1 MQPEKANLGW
11 IFDNGQEFKGATGQ
25 VVVDPARKHDGQ
37 DSLHLTGDFNNG
49 GAYVR
54 TGTQIDGVDIREL
67 TMWLKSPD
75 LDHVTMRII
84 DSAGQCHQIN
94 FKIQQQDDWQKFSFP
109 LQQFFA
115 KTEVEGANPVNK
127 YESWGGPADQKWHG
141 PAKSID
147 IIVGPTETKKV
158 VNLWVNNVTIL
169 PAAPEAVSTSTIITS
184 QRLDEI
190 IDGQHDWTFDNGEEF
205 PGAKGA
211 LTVAQDQPAAGQS
224 CLQLAGDFSGGGNY
238 VQMLKND
245 LSDLGGDL
253 QQIRFSY
260 KTAHLTSVG
269 VRLID
274 SSGQCHQAHFPT
286 VADGQWHDYVLKVS
300 DVVGGEHWGGA
311 NDGKWHG
318 PAKGFAMLMGSG
330 SDTADKTPAILF
342 ANINADVLSPAVAGA
357 PSFKSDFE
365 GSAALPAGWTAE
377 GGVSIDS
384 TQAFKGKNSLLL
396 SRAPNVPEQPCSA
409 VSPSFK
415 ITPGMWKFDL
425 AAKSNL
431 VSPDASYDGVVTL
444 EYLAGDAVVDKVTLA
459 DIFGGHNWQPVTKQL
474 QPPAGAT
481 AARFRVQLNKTSGQF
496 WVDEISAAFLSA
508 APSKDDRIVK
518 LYFDSAQVGN
528 LIYPEDPRTFKATV
542 ETTKPLD
549 DKQLT
554 LTYVVTDYW
563 GAEQIKPGTIAL
575 TRATGRVNNH
585 FAYTGTV
592 DLTSAPLE
600 VGRYYELQAEIPRG
614 DEPYRNHTMFAIV
627 PEAASNSFKPL
638 EIPFTSRDWDDRIP
652 EYFTLSHRLG
662 IRICCIWSGWDADH
676 PDQPYA
682 PGIDQCAKLGMGV
695 IAGTAAGAVEGHG
708 PGYEKYTE
716 QVLREGTRNLITKF
730 SKVTQPFILDMGN

>member
-1 MQPEKANLGW
+1 MNRKSALSVPLFLFALFVALILPVRAASAPVSLMQPEKANLGW

-318 PAKGFAMLMGSG
+318 PAKGFAMLM
-330 SDTADKTPAILF
+330 
-342 ANINADVLSPAVAGA
+342 
-357 PSFKSDFE
+357 PSF
-365 GSAALPAGWTAE
+365 LPTSTPMSSRPPSPGRR
-377 GGVSIDS
+377 VS
-384 TQAFKGKNSLLL
+384 
-396 SRAPNVPEQPCSA
+396 
-409 VSPSFK
+409 
-415 ITPGMWKFDL
+415 
-425 AAKSNL
+425 
-431 VSPDASYDGVVTL
+431 
-444 EYLAGDAVVDKVTLA
+444 KVTLR
-459 DIFGGHNWQPVTKQL
+459 
-474 QPPAGAT
+474 
-481 AARFRVQLNKTSGQF
+481 AALRSRRVGPLR
-496 WVDEISAAFLSA
+496 AAF
-508 APSKDDRIVK
+508 P
-518 LYFDSAQVGN
+518 
-528 LIYPEDPRTFKATV
+528 
-542 ETTKPLD
+542 
-549 DKQLT
+549 
-554 LTYVVTDYW
+554 
-563 GAEQIKPGTIAL
+563 L
-575 TRATGRVNNH
+575 TRPRPSRAKTPFFSAVRP
-585 FAYTGTV
+585 
-592 DLTSAPLE
+592 TSPSSLA
-600 VGRYYELQAEIPRG
+600 RR
-614 DEPYRNHTMFAIV
+614 
-627 PEAASNSFKPL
+627 
-638 EIPFTSRDWDDRIP
+638 
-652 EYFTLSHRLG
+652 
-662 IRICCIWSGWDADH
+662 
-676 PDQPYA
+676 
-682 PGIDQCAKLGMGV
+682 
-695 IAGTAAGAVEGHG
+695 
-708 PGYEKYTE
+708 
-716 QVLREGTRNLITKF
+716 
-730 SKVTQPFILDMGN
+730 